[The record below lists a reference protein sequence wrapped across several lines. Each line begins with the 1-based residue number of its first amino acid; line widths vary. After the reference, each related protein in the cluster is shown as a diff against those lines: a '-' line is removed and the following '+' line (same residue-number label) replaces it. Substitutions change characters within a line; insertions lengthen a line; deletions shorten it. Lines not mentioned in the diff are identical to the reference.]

1 MPPYEPQPALDT
13 ARARTAHVMAAVDQL
28 DRAAAVLHEFEAQSC
43 LGLGA
48 REALSVASLAGLP
61 RRAHDAMQ
69 QACDREIVRAEH
81 ARTTII
87 AEVDDDGTL
96 AAGVIQA
103 DEMMPLLT
111 VAIGGGLLVEMTPA
125 EAAPVVLARQDTA
138 RERLRAARISERRI
152 ERDIEAAETALGRL
166 IRLSGE
172 DDEADG

>member
-1 MPPYEPQPALDT
+1 
-13 ARARTAHVMAAVDQL
+13 
-28 DRAAAVLHEFEAQSC
+28 
-43 LGLGA
+43 
-48 REALSVASLAGLP
+48 
-61 RRAHDAMQ
+61 
-69 QACDREIVRAEH
+69 
-81 ARTTII
+81 
-87 AEVDDDGTL
+87 
-96 AAGVIQA
+96 
-103 DEMMPLLT
+103 MMPLLT